1 MISLTT
7 VDRVQALR
15 YAGMHGAPDAHLSAL
30 TDICEKRLLSAVSP
44 RSCERVY
51 ALARSPKG
59 ILCKGS
65 RLLLT
70 GRDIEAHL
78 EGCTHALLLCVTLGE
93 GADRAIRAAQAEDVT
108 AGLLMDAMASAAV
121 EQVCD
126 LAEAAML
133 AKLPE
138 FHAAWR
144 FSPGYGDLPLDI
156 QGDFLAAVDAPR
168 RVGVCVS
175 DSGLLLP
182 RKSVTA
188 IIGLSDKPL
197 ERHRMGCSACNLAN
211 TCPYRA
217 KGAHCK

>member
-1 MISLTT
+1 MITLTAI
-7 VDRVQALR
+7 DRAQAFR
-15 YAGMHGAPDAHLSAL
+15 YAGMRGEPDARLSAL
-30 TDICEKRLLSAVSP
+30 ADDCEKRLLSAVSP
-44 RSCERVY
+44 KCTERVY
-51 ALARSPKG
+51 PLEASPKG

-70 GRDIEAHL
+70 GSDIAAHL
-78 EGCTHALLLCVTLGE
+78 HECSHAVLFCATLGE
-93 GADRAIRAAQAEDVT
+93 GADRAIRAAQAEDIT

-126 LAEAAML
+126 LAEAEIL

-138 FHAAWR
+138 FHTTWR
-144 FSPGYGDLPLDI
+144 FSAGYGDLPLSI

-175 DSGLLLP
+175 ESGLLIP

-188 IIGLSDKPL
+188 IIGLSENPV
-197 ERHRMGCSACNLAN
+197 ERRRKGCAACNLSK